1 MSLDG
6 SLPLQE
12 SISDMY
18 VNTMPDASNSNR
30 QYLNV
35 TVETPFQPISKE
47 HLATDAT
54 HQNLPTSNAATI
66 EQERKQIS
74 VRDLVR
80 KFNQPL

>member
-12 SISDMY
+12 AISDVY

-30 QYLNV
+30 LYLNV

-47 HLATDAT
+47 HSATDTT
-54 HQNLPTSNAATI
+54 HQNLPTPDAATI

-74 VRDLVR
+74 VRDLVK